1 MRDNGISR
9 AGISCLRYREQR
21 AFCRQYDE
29 KRKRA
34 AQLLTATAHVERG
47 RHRRDSLENC
57 ALAAQQR
64 ERLLGD
70 CRIIERTAMEADP
83 AGSDAIL
90 RNAAQGVRFE
100 EVGFYGA
107 RSAFFRARERF
118 FIELDREL
126 RRRDTHA
133 S

>member
-1 MRDNGISR
+1 MRDEGISR
-9 AGISCLRYREQR
+9 AGISCWRYRELR

-29 KRKRA
+29 KRRQA
-34 AQLLTATAHVERG
+34 AQLLAATGQVERG
-47 RHRRDSLENC
+47 RYRRDSLANC
-57 ALAAQQR
+57 ALAAAQR

-83 AGSDAIL
+83 AGGEAII
-90 RNAAQGVRFE
+90 RNAARGIRYE
-100 EVGFYGA
+100 ETGFYGE
-107 RSAFFRARERF
+107 RTAFYRARERF
-118 FIELDREL
+118 FIGLDREL